1 MTDNPA
7 AIKSIEGRALPYQ
20 GNDVD
25 TDRIIPARFLRSVT
39 FEGLGEEVFI
49 DERVDENGVKKE
61 HPFNDP
67 AYQGASILMVNR
79 NFGCGS
85 SREHAPQAIMRFGLQ
100 AIVGESFGEIF
111 AGNCISIGI
120 PVFTA
125 RETVL
130 QELQNLAQREP
141 KTVFK
146 LDVEARS
153 ISFNGKS
160 IALEMNSSV
169 RTALLGGT
177 WNTLD
182 ELLQNMAQIESV
194 YDRLP
199 YIKGF

>member
-39 FEGLGEEVFI
+39 FEGLGTEVFI
-49 DERVDENGVKKE
+49 DERVDENGVKRE

-67 AYQGASILMVNR
+67 IYQGARILMVNR

-125 RETVL
+125 GEKVI
-130 QELQNLAQREP
+130 QELQSQAQSEP

-160 IALEMNSSV
+160 VALEMNSSV

-182 ELLQNMAQIESV
+182 ELMQNMAQIESV

>member
-7 AIKSIEGRALPYQ
+7 AIKSIVGSALPYQ

-25 TDRIIPARFLRSVT
+25 TDRIIPARYLRSVT
-39 FEGLGEEVFI
+39 FDGLGEEVFK
-49 DERVDENGVKKE
+49 DERFDDNGVERE
-61 HPFNDP
+61 HPFNDQT
-67 AYQGASILMVNR
+67 YQGAKILFVNR

-85 SREHAPQAIMRFGLQ
+85 SREHAPQAIMRFGIK

-125 RETVL
+125 SEKVMQDL
-130 QELQNLAQREP
+130 QSQAQKQP
-141 KTVFK
+141 DTVFE
-146 LDVEARS
+146 LDIEALS
-153 ISFNGKS
+153 VKFNGRS
-160 IALEMNSSV
+160 VALEMNSSV

-182 ELLQNMAQIESV
+182 ELMQNMAQIERV
-194 YDRLP
+194 HDRLP
-199 YIKGF
+199 YINGF